1 MNITQKFKAP
11 PQGPLVLSKYVFNL
25 NLWPLVG
32 FIKISN
38 EAFTESTSS
47 VSGSGGGNESDFYIK
62 KLYQSTIRF
71 ASGQSECRGEQL
83 SFTREI
89 KLFEIPSV

>member
-11 PQGPLVLSKYVFNL
+11 PQGPLVLSKYLFNL

-47 VSGSGGGNESDFYIK
+47 VSGSGGGNE
-62 KLYQSTIRF
+62 
-71 ASGQSECRGEQL
+71 
-83 SFTREI
+83 
-89 KLFEIPSV
+89 

>member
-1 MNITQKFKAP
+1 MATSRQTKC
-11 PQGPLVLSKYVFNL
+11 
-25 NLWPLVG
+25 

-71 ASGQSECRGEQL
+71 ASGQSECGGEQL

-89 KLFEIPSV
+89 KLSEIPSV

>member
-1 MNITQKFKAP
+1 MATSRQTKC
-11 PQGPLVLSKYVFNL
+11 
-25 NLWPLVG
+25 
-32 FIKISN
+32 FIKINN
-38 EAFTESTSS
+38 ESFTESTSS

-71 ASGQSECRGEQL
+71 ASGQSECGG
-83 SFTREI
+83 FTREI

>member
-1 MNITQKFKAP
+1 MATSRQTKC
-11 PQGPLVLSKYVFNL
+11 
-25 NLWPLVG
+25 
-32 FIKISN
+32 FIKINN
-38 EAFTESTSS
+38 ESFTESTSS

-71 ASGQSECRGEQL
+71 ASGQSECGEQL

>member
-1 MNITQKFKAP
+1 MATSRQTKC
-11 PQGPLVLSKYVFNL
+11 
-25 NLWPLVG
+25 

-47 VSGSGGGNESDFYIK
+47 VSGSGGGNESDFCIK

-71 ASGQSECRGEQL
+71 ASGQSECGGEQL
-83 SFTREI
+83 SFT
-89 KLFEIPSV
+89 

>member
-1 MNITQKFKAP
+1 M
-11 PQGPLVLSKYVFNL
+11 SKYLFNL

-71 ASGQSECRGEQL
+71 ASGQSECGGKQL